1 MRKKIKDYGKKGNG
15 RTRIMERKE
24 KEEQGYWKG
33 RRKWRRG
40 NKDNGKK
47 DFKKWKK
54 REGKTRIMEREEKKE
69 RGLWKGGEGRT
80 RIMER
85 DEKEEQG

>member
-54 REGKTRIMEREEKKE
+54 EKEKQ
-69 RGLWKGGEGRT
+69 GLWKGRRRKNEDYGKE
-80 RIMER
+80 
-85 DEKEEQG
+85 EKEEQG

>member
-1 MRKKIKDYGKKGNG
+1 
-15 RTRIMERKE
+15 MERKE

-47 DFKKWKK
+47 GFKKWKK
-54 REGKTRIMEREEKKE
+54 EKEKQ
-69 RGLWKGGEGRT
+69 GLWKGRRRKNEDYGKE
-80 RIMER
+80 
-85 DEKEEQG
+85 EKEEQG

>member
-47 DFKKWKK
+47 DLKKWKK
-54 REGKTRIMEREEKKE
+54 EKEKQ
-69 RGLWKGGEGRT
+69 GLWKGRRRKNEDYGKE
-80 RIMER
+80 
-85 DEKEEQG
+85 EKEEQG

>member
-54 REGKTRIMEREEKKE
+54 EKEKQ
-69 RGLWKGGEGRT
+69 GLWKVRRRKNEDYGKE
-80 RIMER
+80 
-85 DEKEEQG
+85 EKEEQG